1 MKVKRY
7 VARTSREALRQ
18 VKDELG
24 NDAVILSNRK
34 TRDGVEIMALAEA
47 EMSNLVQP
55 QMTASD
61 RERNVDS
68 NAAPS
73 TALYAKTSS
82 LQQDDEP
89 VIATKTAPDMLSA
102 AFAQSIIAE
111 IQAMK
116 TTLEDQLA
124 NVAWGNFTQR
134 KPEKVKILRAM
145 LEAGFSPSLS
155 RRLVDKLAA
164 EFDKAEIACFK
175 LCS

>member
-82 LQQDDEP
+82 LQQDD
-89 VIATKTAPDMLSA
+89 
-102 AFAQSIIAE
+102 
-111 IQAMK
+111 
-116 TTLEDQLA
+116 
-124 NVAWGNFTQR
+124 
-134 KPEKVKILRAM
+134 
-145 LEAGFSPSLS
+145 
-155 RRLVDKLAA
+155 
-164 EFDKAEIACFK
+164 
-175 LCS
+175 